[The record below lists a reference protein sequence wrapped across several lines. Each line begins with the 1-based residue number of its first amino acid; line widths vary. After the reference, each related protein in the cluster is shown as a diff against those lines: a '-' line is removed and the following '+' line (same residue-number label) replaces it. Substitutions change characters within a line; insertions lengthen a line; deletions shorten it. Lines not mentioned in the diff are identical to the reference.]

1 VSKPINQK
9 TFMIQ
14 RSIQRKTVILTVLAI
29 LVQIA
34 VPGAIWQVKAQ
45 TEKTTYP
52 TMAPVD
58 QYLSA
63 DEGAEI
69 ALAQSAAPKSVSD
82 GAEVLVLGRN
92 GYKTAVKGGNGF
104 VCMVL
109 RSWTAGNDDP
119 DFWNPKIRSPIC
131 FNAAGARTYLPITL
145 MKTQLVLA
153 GKAKKEMFASIEAAL
168 DKKELPALEPGA
180 MCYMMSK
187 RQYLSDA
194 AGCWHPHLMFFVPRV
209 AAESW
214 GANLPGSPIIA
225 ADEPEDR
232 LTIFMVPVAQWS
244 DGTTAPPF
252 MD

>member
-1 VSKPINQK
+1 MTQS
-9 TFMIQ
+9 
-14 RSIQRKTVILTVLAI
+14 SIQMKTRLLTVLAI
-29 LVQIA
+29 LAQIA
-34 VPGAIWQVKAQ
+34 VSGAICQVNAQ
-45 TEKTTYP
+45 TEKTAYP
-52 TMAPVD
+52 TMAPLG
-58 QYLSA
+58 QYLIA
-63 DEGAEI
+63 EEGAEI

-82 GAEVLVLGRN
+82 GAEVLVLGRD

-104 VCMVL
+104 VCLVV
-109 RSWTAGNDDP
+109 RSWTTESDDP

-131 FNAAGARTYLPITL
+131 FNAPGARTYLPITL

-153 GKAKKEMFASIEAAL
+153 GKSKKEMFESIAAAL

-187 RQYLSDA
+187 QQYLNDG

-225 ADEPEDR
+225 DEDSEDR
-232 LTIFMVPVAQWS
+232 LTIFMVPVAHWS
-244 DGTTAPPF
+244 DGTAAPPF

>member
-1 VSKPINQK
+1 MTKS
-9 TFMIQ
+9 
-14 RSIQRKTVILTVLAI
+14 SIQMKTRLLTVLAI
-29 LVQIA
+29 LAQIA
-34 VPGAIWQVKAQ
+34 VSGAICQVNAQ
-45 TEKTTYP
+45 TEKTAYP
-52 TMAPVD
+52 TMAPLD
-58 QYLSA
+58 QYLIA
-63 DEGAEI
+63 EEGAEI

-82 GAEVLVLGRN
+82 GAEVLVLGRD

-104 VCMVL
+104 VCLVV
-109 RSWTAGNDDP
+109 RSWTTESDDP

-131 FNAAGARTYLPITL
+131 FNAPGARTYLPITL

-153 GKAKKEMFASIEAAL
+153 GKSKKEMFESIAAAL

-187 RQYLSDA
+187 QQYLNDG

-225 ADEPEDR
+225 DEDSEDR
-232 LTIFMVPVAQWS
+232 LTIFMVPVAHWS
-244 DGTTAPPF
+244 DGTAAPPF

>member
-1 VSKPINQK
+1 MTQS
-9 TFMIQ
+9 
-14 RSIQRKTVILTVLAI
+14 SIQMKTVLLTVLAI

-34 VPGAIWQVKAQ
+34 VPGAIWRVKAQ
-45 TEKTTYP
+45 TDKTAYS
-52 TMAPVD
+52 TMAPLD
-58 QYLSA
+58 QYLMA

-69 ALAQSAAPKSVSD
+69 ALARSAAPKSVSD
-82 GAEVLVLGRN
+82 GAEVLVLGRD

-104 VCMVL
+104 VCLVE

-145 MKTQLVLA
+145 MKTQLVLS
-153 GKAKKEMFASIEAAL
+153 GKAKKEMFESIESAL
-168 DKKELPALEPGA
+168 DKKELPGLEPGA

-187 RQYLSDA
+187 QQYLSDA

-225 ADEPEDR
+225 ADDPEDR
-232 LTIFMVPVAQWS
+232 LTIFMVPVAHWS
-244 DGTTAPPF
+244 DGTAAPLF

>member
-1 VSKPINQK
+1 MTQSSVQMK
-9 TFMIQ
+9 T
-14 RSIQRKTVILTVLAI
+14 RPLTVLAI

-34 VPGAIWQVKAQ
+34 VPGAICQVNAQ
-45 TEKTTYP
+45 TEKTAYP
-52 TMAPVD
+52 TMAPLD
-58 QYLSA
+58 QYLIA
-63 DEGAEI
+63 EEGAEI

-82 GAEVLVLGRN
+82 SAEVLVLGRD

-104 VCMVL
+104 VCLVV
-109 RSWTAGNDDP
+109 RSWTTGSDDP

-131 FNAAGARTYLPITL
+131 FNAPGARTYLPITL

-153 GKAKKEMFASIEAAL
+153 GKSKKEMFESIASAL

-187 RQYLSDA
+187 QQYLNDG

-225 ADEPEDR
+225 DEDSEDR
-232 LTIFMVPVAQWS
+232 LTIFMVPVAHWS
-244 DGTTAPPF
+244 DGTAAPPF

>member
-1 VSKPINQK
+1 MK
-9 TFMIQ
+9 T
-14 RSIQRKTVILTVLAI
+14 RPLTVLAI

-34 VPGAIWQVKAQ
+34 VPGAICQVNAQ
-45 TEKTTYP
+45 TEKTAYP
-52 TMAPVD
+52 TMAPLD
-58 QYLSA
+58 QYLIA
-63 DEGAEI
+63 EEGAEI

-82 GAEVLVLGRN
+82 SAEVLVLGRD

-104 VCMVL
+104 VCLVV
-109 RSWTAGNDDP
+109 RSWTTGSDDP

-131 FNAAGARTYLPITL
+131 FNAPGARTYLPITL

-153 GKAKKEMFASIEAAL
+153 GKSKKEMFESIASAL

-187 RQYLSDA
+187 QQYLNDG

-225 ADEPEDR
+225 DEDSEDR
-232 LTIFMVPVAQWS
+232 LTIFMVPVAHWS
-244 DGTTAPPF
+244 DGTAAPPF

>member
-1 VSKPINQK
+1 MTQS
-9 TFMIQ
+9 
-14 RSIQRKTVILTVLAI
+14 SIQMKTRLLTVLAI
-29 LVQIA
+29 LAQIA
-34 VPGAIWQVKAQ
+34 VSDAICQANAQ
-45 TEKTTYP
+45 TEKTAYP
-52 TMAPVD
+52 TMAPLD
-58 QYLSA
+58 QYLIA
-63 DEGAEI
+63 EEGAEI

-82 GAEVLVLGRN
+82 GAEVLVLGRD

-104 VCMVL
+104 VCLVV
-109 RSWTAGNDDP
+109 RSWTTESDDP

-131 FNAAGARTYLPITL
+131 FNAPGARTYLPITL

-153 GKAKKEMFASIEAAL
+153 GKSKKEMFESIAAAL

-187 RQYLSDA
+187 QQYLNDG

-225 ADEPEDR
+225 DEDSEDR
-232 LTIFMVPVAQWS
+232 LTIFMVPVAHWS
-244 DGTTAPPF
+244 DGTAAPPF